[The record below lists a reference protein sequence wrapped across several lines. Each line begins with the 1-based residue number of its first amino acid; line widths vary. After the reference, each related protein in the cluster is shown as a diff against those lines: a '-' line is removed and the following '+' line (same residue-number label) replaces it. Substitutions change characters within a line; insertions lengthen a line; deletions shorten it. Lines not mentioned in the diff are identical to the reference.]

1 MQTNETITIF
11 KTPFS
16 REYWKASCSELKS
29 VKALAVVALLMAL
42 EIVISTIYIPLP
54 VYGTQRIYFSFLVVA
69 FIGMLYGPVVSFW
82 AAFIGDLLGF
92 MIHPQ
97 GAFFFGYII
106 TAICG
111 ALIFSFFL
119 YRTRITITKI
129 IICKLTINMLVNVC
143 MNSLWDSMIL
153 GNGYLPLLIARIPKN
168 LLMLPIEVILLCTV
182 FTMIIPVLK
191 REHLLNYAPFD
202 KKIKWF

>member
-1 MQTNETITIF
+1 MQTNEIVKIY

-16 REYWKASCSELKS
+16 TSYWQSAGKEMKS
-29 VKALAVVALLMAL
+29 VKNLAVVSLLIAL

-54 VYGTQRIYFSFLVVA
+54 TYSTQRIYFSFLVVA
-69 FIGMLYGPVVSFW
+69 LIGLLYGPVVSFW
-82 AAFIGDLLGF
+82 AALIGDLLGF

-97 GAFFFGYII
+97 GAFFFGYTI

-111 ALIFSFFL
+111 ALIFSLFL

-129 IICKLTINMLVNVC
+129 LICKLCINLFVNVG
-143 MNSLWDSMIL
+143 MNSLWDSMLL
-153 GNGYLPLLIARIPKN
+153 GSGYFPLMIARIPKN
-168 LLMLPIEVILLCTV
+168 LLMLPIEVLMLCTL
-182 FTMIIPVLK
+182 FTLIIPVLK
-191 REHLLNYAPFD
+191 KEHLITHAPFD

>member
-1 MQTNETITIF
+1 MQTNETLPIF

-16 REYWKASCSELKS
+16 KNYWSESSKEMKS
-29 VKALAVVALLMAL
+29 IKSLAVVAILIAL

-54 VYGTQRIYFSFLVVA
+54 VYGTQRIYFSFIIVA
-69 FIGMLYGPVVSFW
+69 LIGMLYGPIVSLW

-97 GAFFFGYII
+97 GAFFFGYTI

-119 YRTRITITKI
+119 YRTKITITKI
-129 IICKLTINMLVNVC
+129 IICKLTINILVNVC
-143 MNSLWDSMIL
+143 MNSLWDSIL
-153 GNGYLPLLIARIPKN
+153 LGSGYFPLMIARIPKN
-168 LLMLPIEVILLCTV
+168 LLMLPIEVLMLCTI
-182 FTMIIPVLK
+182 FTMVIPVLK
-191 REHLLNYAPFD
+191 REHLLKYAPFD